1 MTLDLGTSGNA
12 CLEWDISSAPRNWA
26 LRCSMFRARC
36 QYSRILKNIQIMY
49 HNVGTYVE
57 GTNEVALSL
66 CDRNAIDTAGPA
78 PTH

>member
-1 MTLDLGTSGNA
+1 MGYIVGPTELGTSM
-12 CLEWDISSAPRNWA
+12 
-26 LRCSMFRARC
+26 SMFRARC

-57 GTNEVALSL
+57 GTNELALSL